1 MERFYRVQEKGS
13 RLRYHN
19 SYLLCVKDL
28 DDARVPAVDWYGEDC
43 DLWEVIGEPVSELLE
58 YWTSKSLKSYLVK
71 VKRAEVVG
79 TVTWKGEI
87 LLRDGRRVKPKKR
100 WLRSL
105 INYTNGTIFS
115 VTFTKRTTGEER
127 KMVCRTGVRK
137 GVKGV
142 GMSYDPK
149 EKDLVVVFD
158 MQKKGFRTIPLEGIK
173 EIKVR
178 GLRYIT
184 Q

>member
-1 MERFYRVQEKGS
+1 MTERFYRVQEKGS
-13 RLRYHN
+13 KLRYHG
-19 SYLLCVKDL
+19 SHLLCVKNL
-28 DDARVPAVDWYGEDC
+28 DDTRVVAVEWYGEDC
-43 DLWEVIGEPVSELLE
+43 DLWEIVGEPVSEHLDRFM
-58 YWTSKSLKSYLVK
+58 TKTLKVYFVK

-87 LLRDGRRVKPKKR
+87 LLHDQRVKPRKR

-105 INYTNGTIFS
+105 IGSTSGTIFS
-115 VTFTKRTTGEER
+115 VTFTKRTTGEDR

-142 GMSYDPK
+142 GMSYDPG